1 MGRSRNNDASDS
13 CIGIVVLGL
22 IIAFFVHKCDA
33 DERGSV
39 PSPRPAVTVTE
50 TVSPPPDA
58 PAAQETE
65 EPALPEAEAEEDRN
79 AGRGGQ
85 DSDGQVG
92 IQFGYACSP
101 VGALGVAGDGRP
113 AKCFMGKDGRARWGY
128 DSNRG

>member
-1 MGRSRNNDASDS
+1 
-13 CIGIVVLGL
+13 
-22 IIAFFVHKCDA
+22 
-33 DERGSV
+33 
-39 PSPRPAVTVTE
+39 VTIESVTE
-50 TVSPPPDA
+50 LGAGGALRLPRARVVPLSAPPGSYT
-58 PAAQETE
+58 AAVDHNDG
-65 EPALPEAEAEEDRN
+65 P
-79 AGRGGQ
+79 GGQ